1 MYKTKDL
8 ELLGESYEAVYKEEY
23 SGSKMYAL
31 ENCIDYEGC
40 ELIVICPS
48 MEDAIA
54 YGKEYMEE
62 NSITQVDQLVI
73 TKIPGFNHRIDK
85 LPESESVSLSELID

>member
-1 MYKTKDL
+1 MYNTKDL

-23 SGSKMYAL
+23 SGSEMYAL

-40 ELIVICPS
+40 TLIAICPS

-62 NSITQVDQLVI
+62 YRISSADQLTI
-73 TKIPGFNHRIDK
+73 TKIPGFNHRIDE
-85 LPESESVSLSELID
+85 LPASASVSLRELI